1 MSAVYRRELKSF
13 FTSMIGYIFIAF
25 VLLIAGIFITMT
37 NFRTGYPNFEY
48 SLGSISM
55 ILIFVVPILTMRVFA
70 EERRSRTD
78 QLLYSLP
85 MTVKDIVFGKYF
97 AALTVFAVPCVIMC
111 LYPVIMS
118 FYGKVSFTSAYG
130 AMLGFFFLGASLIAV
145 GVFMSSLT
153 ESQVI
158 SAVISFGAMLVIY
171 LMNSLSSLVPAAAS
185 ASYIAFAVVIVL
197 IALLVYYMT
206 KNYWTAFAVAAGL
219 ELVLAIFFF
228 SGRSRFEGL
237 FSRALS
243 WLSFFSRLD
252 NFIYGIFDITS
263 LVYYLTVTAVFVFFT
278 MQSVEKR
285 RWS

>member
-1 MSAVYRRELKSF
+1 MSAVYRKELRGF
-13 FTSMIGYIFIAF
+13 FTSMIGYVFIAF
-25 VLLIAGIFITMT
+25 VLLIAGIFITLT

-70 EERRSRTD
+70 EERRSKTD

-85 MTVKDIVFGKYF
+85 MSVTEIVIGKYL
-97 AALTVFAVPCVIMC
+97 AAVTVFAVPCAVMC

-130 AMLGFFFLGASLIAV
+130 AMLGFFLLGCALIAV

-158 SAVISFGAMLVIY
+158 SAVISFGAMIVIY
-171 LMNSLSSLVPAAAS
+171 MMSSISSLIPAASS
-185 ASYIAFAVVIVL
+185 ASYIAFAVVILL
-197 IALLVYYMT
+197 IALIVYYMT
-206 KNYWTAFAVAAGL
+206 KNYWMAFSVAAAL

-228 SGRSRFEGL
+228 TGSSRFEGL
-237 FSRALS
+237 FSRALG
-243 WLSFFSRLD
+243 WLSFFARLD

-263 LVYYLTVTAVFVFFT
+263 LVYYLSVAAVFVFLT

>member
-1 MSAVYRRELKSF
+1 MSAVYRKGLRGF
-13 FTSMIGYIFIAF
+13 FTSMIGYVFIAF
-25 VLLIAGIFITMT
+25 VLLIAGIFITLT

-70 EERRSRTD
+70 EERRSKTD

-85 MTVKDIVFGKYF
+85 MSVTEIVIGKYL
-97 AALTVFAVPCVIMC
+97 AAVTVFAVPCAVMC

-130 AMLGFFFLGASLIAV
+130 AMLGFFLLGCALIAV

-158 SAVISFGAMLVIY
+158 SAVISFGAMIVIY
-171 LMNSLSSLVPAAAS
+171 MMSSISSLIPAASS
-185 ASYIAFAVVIVL
+185 ASYIAFAVVILL
-197 IALLVYYMT
+197 IALIVYYMT
-206 KNYWTAFAVAAGL
+206 KNYWMAFSVAAAL

-228 SGRSRFEGL
+228 TGSSRFEGL
-237 FSRALS
+237 FSRALG
-243 WLSFFSRLD
+243 WLSFFARLD

-263 LVYYLTVTAVFVFFT
+263 LVYYLSVAAVFVFLT

>member
-1 MSAVYRRELKSF
+1 MSAVYRKELRGF
-13 FTSMIGYIFIAF
+13 FTSMIGYVFIAF
-25 VLLIAGIFITMT
+25 VLLIAGIFITLT

-70 EERRSRTD
+70 EERRSKTD

-85 MTVKDIVFGKYF
+85 MSVTEIVIGKYL
-97 AALTVFAVPCVIMC
+97 AAVTVFAVPCAVMC

-130 AMLGFFFLGASLIAV
+130 AMLGFFLLGCALIAV

-158 SAVISFGAMLVIY
+158 SAVISFGAMIVIY
-171 LMNSLSSLVPAAAS
+171 MMSSISSLIPAASS
-185 ASYIAFAVVIVL
+185 ASYIAFAVVILL
-197 IALLVYYMT
+197 IALIVYYMT
-206 KNYWTAFAVAAGL
+206 KNYWTAFSVAAAL

-228 SGRSRFEGL
+228 TGSSRFEGL
-237 FSRALS
+237 FSRALG
-243 WLSFFSRLD
+243 WLSFFARLD

-263 LVYYLTVTAVFVFFT
+263 LVYYLSVAAVFVFLT

>member
-1 MSAVYRRELKSF
+1 MSAVYRKELRGF
-13 FTSMIGYIFIAF
+13 FTSMIGYVFIAF
-25 VLLIAGIFITMT
+25 VLLIAGIFITLT

-55 ILIFVVPILTMRVFA
+55 ILIFVVPILTMRIFA
-70 EERRSRTD
+70 EERRSKTD

-85 MTVKDIVFGKYF
+85 MSVTEIVIGKYL
-97 AALTVFAVPCVIMC
+97 AAVTVFAVPCAVMC

-130 AMLGFFFLGASLIAV
+130 AMLGFFLLGCALIAV

-158 SAVISFGAMLVIY
+158 SAVISFGAMIVIY
-171 LMNSLSSLVPAAAS
+171 MMSSISSLIPAASS
-185 ASYIAFAVVIVL
+185 ASYIAFAVVILL
-197 IALLVYYMT
+197 IALIVYYMT
-206 KNYWTAFAVAAGL
+206 KNYWIAFSVAAAL

-228 SGRSRFEGL
+228 TGSSRFEGL
-237 FSRALS
+237 FSRALG
-243 WLSFFSRLD
+243 WLSFFARLD

-263 LVYYLTVTAVFVFFT
+263 LVYYLSVAAVFVFLT

>member
-1 MSAVYRRELKSF
+1 MSAVYRKELRGF
-13 FTSMIGYIFIAF
+13 FTSMIGYVFIAF
-25 VLLIAGIFITMT
+25 VLLIAGIFITLT

-70 EERRSRTD
+70 EERRSKTD

-85 MTVKDIVFGKYF
+85 MTVTEMVLGKYL
-97 AALTVFAVPCVIMC
+97 AAVTVFAIPCGVMC
-111 LYPVIMS
+111 LYPIIMS
-118 FYGKVSFTSAYG
+118 LYGHVSFASAYG
-130 AMLGFFFLGASLIAV
+130 AMLGFFLLGAALIAV

-158 SAVISFGAMLVIY
+158 SAVISFGAMIVIY
-171 LMNSLSSLVPAAAS
+171 MMSSLSSLVPAAAS
-185 ASYIAFAVVIVL
+185 ASYIAFAVVILL

-206 KNYWTAFAVAAGL
+206 KNYWTAFTVAAAL
-219 ELVLAIFFF
+219 ELVLAVFFF
-228 SGRSRFEGL
+228 TGSSRFEGL
-237 FSRALS
+237 FSRALG

-263 LVYYLTVTAVFVFFT
+263 LVYYLTVAAVFVFFT

>member
-1 MSAVYRRELKSF
+1 MSAVYRKELRGF
-13 FTSMIGYIFIAF
+13 FTSMIGYVFIAF
-25 VLLIAGIFITMT
+25 VLLIAGIFITLT

-55 ILIFVVPILTMRVFA
+55 ILIFVVPILTMRIFA
-70 EERRSRTD
+70 EERRSKTD

-85 MTVKDIVFGKYF
+85 MSVTEIVIGKYL
-97 AALTVFAVPCVIMC
+97 AAVTVFAVPCAVMC

-130 AMLGFFFLGASLIAV
+130 AMLGFFLLGCALIAV

-158 SAVISFGAMLVIY
+158 SAVISFGAMIVIY
-171 LMNSLSSLVPAAAS
+171 MMSSISSLIPAASS
-185 ASYIAFAVVIVL
+185 ASYIAFAVVILL
-197 IALLVYYMT
+197 IALIVYYMT
-206 KNYWTAFAVAAGL
+206 KNYWTAFSVAAAL

-228 SGRSRFEGL
+228 TGSSRFEGL
-237 FSRALS
+237 FSRALG
-243 WLSFFSRLD
+243 WLSFFARLD

-263 LVYYLTVTAVFVFFT
+263 LVYYLSVAAVFVFLT